1 METIVQKL
9 ENYYQKYLDLSSN
22 VMLDLTTD
30 SFFSKLES
38 LPQCKQILEEL
49 KKNYTIAD
57 GEFHSL
63 ACTEIDKYKELFESH
78 DANYYAAFCLQWYY
92 FQKGQKRPNSMKT
105 YVDKTRWLTLTNKE
119 SADKSRLFKTDV
131 IRPIVD
137 YIISQIKEQNLIYY
151 YLTRFKNRVERYTFN
166 SLAEKNELGIQKDL
180 ALYLFDQ
187 GLSFYHEPNLGNGR
201 PDFVIDL
208 ECNDKPF
215 VIEIKKI
222 KKLSKIV
229 IDSSL
234 RQLKAYLANSLL
246 VAAYTFSQMMSTMPI
261 IRKMLTIIYLFYV
274 SILAESYPANYN
286 FRAISQLIYQYF
298 FMAYHRRSLDEL
310 KSVASNYTT
319 LIVHS
324 HGDTPWNVRR
334 RGISS
339 DKSRKN
345 MKKC

>member
-49 KKNYTIAD
+49 KKNYTIAE

-105 YVDKTRWLTLTNKE
+105 YADKTRWLTLTNKE

-234 RQLKAYLANSLL
+234 RQLKAYLDQFPSRGCLYIFTDDVNYADYSKDVDDNISVLC
-246 VAAYTFSQMMSTMPI
+246 V
-261 IRKMLTIIYLFYV
+261 YLGGKLP
-274 SILAESYPANYN
+274 SKL
-286 FRAISQLIYQYF
+286 
-298 FMAYHRRSLDEL
+298 
-310 KSVASNYTT
+310 
-319 LIVHS
+319 
-324 HGDTPWNVRR
+324 
-334 RGISS
+334 
-339 DKSRKN
+339 
-345 MKKC
+345 